1 MTHVAM
7 AVGRDG
13 EVPATD
19 FAVARIEPMD
29 TAAWTWKRAVTV
41 RAQGCPWA
49 CTYCRVPALQDC
61 DVPGRIPWRD
71 VMTHLSAKAKSLD
84 AVVFSGGE
92 PTRQLA
98 LVSAMRE
105 ARSLGVGIGLHS
117 AGAFPARLHDALHDV
132 DWLALD
138 IKAMPE
144 GYHDI
149 TGKHA
154 AGARAWASLDI
165 AIAWGG
171 PLEVRVTVDPTTHTR
186 ESVLSIIHRVRAV
199 GGPMPLLQE
208 ATEEGTSIEFRTAL
222 SGRGL
227 NDVMGP
233 DLDGLLVQERRPH
246 AATRLGAP

>member
-1 MTHVAM
+1 MTHMAM

-13 EVPATD
+13 EVPAAD
-19 FAVARIEPMD
+19 FHVARIEPMD
-29 TAAWTWKRAVTV
+29 TSEWPWKRAVAV
-41 RAQGCPWA
+41 LAQGCPWS
-49 CTYCRVPALQDC
+49 CTYCQVPDLQDC
-61 DVPGRIPWRD
+61 DVPGRMPWRD
-71 VMTHLSAKAKSLD
+71 VMTHLGAKAKFLD

-105 ARSLGVGIGLHS
+105 ARSLGLGVGLHT
-117 AGAFPARLHDALHDV
+117 AGAFPARLHDALKDV

-149 TGKHA
+149 TGKHS

-186 ESVLSIIHRVRAV
+186 EAVLSVIHRVRAV
-199 GGPMPLLQE
+199 GGPMPILQE
-208 ATEEGTSIEFRTAL
+208 ASHAGTSVEFRAAL
-222 SGRGL
+222 GGRGL
-227 NDVMGP
+227 VDVMGP
-233 DLDGLLVQERRPH
+233 DLDGLVVR
-246 AATRLGAP
+246 A